1 MALTDLALALLVR
14 TAEQLE
20 QQAVD
25 LRSVVDEELTLES
38 QPSATQVRD
47 ESANY
52 YPDETRAALVPII
65 EAAYELE
72 RLSSDL
78 RAQVSTHALE
88 RYQRED
94 LFAVLSKDFGP
105 GERLQKFGA
114 TLREI
119 AHLSLPPL
127 PQGDSG
133 ATDFLEQEKN
143 LYSINLVQSLRYD
156 AYLRGWRDCI
166 FITPPLLLD
175 GDESS
180 DEEEISGI

>member
-25 LRSVVDEELTLES
+25 LRSVIDEELTHGP
-38 QPSATQVRD
+38 QRVATQAD
-47 ESANY
+47 DGADY
-52 YPDETRAALVPII
+52 YCQETRAALVPII
-65 EAAYELE
+65 EAAHELE

-88 RYQRED
+88 TRYGPED
-94 LFAVLSKDFGP
+94 LYAVLSKDFGP
-105 GERLQKFGA
+105 GDRLLEFGR

-119 AHLSLPPL
+119 AHVSLPQL
-127 PQGDSG
+127 PQGDCAAG
-133 ATDFLEQEKN
+133 FFKKN
-143 LYSINLVQSLRYD
+143 LYSMNLVQSLRYD

-166 FITPPLLLD
+166 FIAPPLLLE
-175 GDESS
+175 G
-180 DEEEISGI
+180 EEPRDDAEMSNC